1 MAQVVMMYRTPKDAA
16 AFDLHYFETHVPL
29 AKLLPGLRKYEIIQ
43 GERALESPDYHL
55 KATFHFDD
63 AVAADVICAQLMG
76 YEPDRIPLLSHAMN
90 PSMDLPLRSWTSC
103 SVKWDEKTFPDVS
116 AIPSALARPFR
127 PPKGWIGAI
136 ERSAEAAHNG

>member
-55 KATFHFDD
+55 KATLHLDD
-63 AVAADVICAQLMG
+63 AVDADCALRSPEGLSAAADRQLMAPGEGDVLMFLVDG
-76 YEPDRIPLLSHAMN
+76 YEM
-90 PSMDLPLRSWTSC
+90 
-103 SVKWDEKTFPDVS
+103 
-116 AIPSALARPFR
+116 ALD
-127 PPKGWIGAI
+127 
-136 ERSAEAAHNG
+136 